1 MIKDRV
7 IYESSQV
14 LNEKSVLAAIE
25 RSLAMIEFDIQG
37 NVLWANE
44 NFARAMGYTAAEM
57 PGMHHRRFCTP
68 EFISSPEYANFWV
81 NFKKGYAFQE
91 KIMRVAKDGRIL
103 WLEATYTPI
112 YNDEGEVHAVLK
124 IATDITFRENAT
136 TRLTSE
142 LQNTAEDLLRRAT
155 AGVARS
161 QEVEAV
167 MGQVAKESHDNLISF
182 ELLEKQ
188 SNSIRGIVKTI
199 KDIANRTNLLA
210 LNAAIEA
217 AHAGEHGRGF
227 NVVAGEVRNLAQQVQ
242 EAIQE
247 VNSYTEGIT
256 AKVLETLSGTK
267 RSQSSITESQTCI
280 QQAVDEFL
288 GIGEAARQLDSQA
301 KVLADT
307 L

>member
-1 MIKDRV
+1 MHKEGFN
-7 IYESSQV
+7 YHSSQV

-37 NVLWANE
+37 NVLWVNE

-57 PGMHHRRFCTP
+57 PGMHHQSFCTP
-68 EFISSPEYANFWV
+68 EFIRSPEYSGFWA

-112 YNDEGEVHAVLK
+112 YNEDGEVHAVLK
-124 IATDITFRENAT
+124 IATDITYRENAT

-142 LQNTAEDLLRRAT
+142 LQNTAEDLLRRAA

-167 MGQVAKESHDNLISF
+167 MGQVAKEAHDNLASF

-188 SNSIRGIVKTI
+188 SNSIRGIVKTVR
-199 KDIANRTNLLA
+199 DIANRTNLLA

-227 NVVAGEVRNLAQQVQ
+227 NVVAGEVRKLAQQVQ

-256 AKVLETLSGTK
+256 SKVLETLSVTQ
-267 RSQSSITESQTCI
+267 RSQTSIEDSQTCI
-280 QQAVDEFL
+280 RQAVDEFL
-288 GIGEAARQLDSQA
+288 GIGEAARQLDAQA